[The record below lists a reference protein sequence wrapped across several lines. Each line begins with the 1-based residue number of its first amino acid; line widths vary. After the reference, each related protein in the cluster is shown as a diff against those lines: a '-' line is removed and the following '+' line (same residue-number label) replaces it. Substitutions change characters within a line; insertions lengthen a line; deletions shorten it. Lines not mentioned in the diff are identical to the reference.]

1 MAFPVSL
8 WRITKKENSTYRP
21 TGNAAIYQCVSN
33 AGFDILSPDIP
44 LNIGLTENPTA
55 WNYAYIAAFN
65 RFYFVTDWRVQ
76 NGMWWCSLKCDVLA
90 SWRDEIGGQV
100 LYVDRSAAEF
110 DGDIVDTTYPGT
122 ADFSVTSVPFILTD
136 SDQHAWKTNGAYS
149 DGTFIMGVIGKGGAV
164 NFWAFPYTNYLNFM
178 RAVFNYDYGFADE
191 QVKAV
196 FNPIQYI
203 TSVIWVP
210 FVYAGTGTT
219 DVEFGWWTIGGQN
232 AGGYSLGAGAV
243 HSFSVSVNLPKHPQQ
258 TRGAWLNGP
267 QFTRYLLK
275 LPCFGMLD
283 IQGFDMVDA
292 TSVAISVDLDMSTGK
307 AIAYVKPSTVSVNT
321 QVVEFQAGV
330 NVQVSQIMS
339 NTWSNLANAARRTGE
354 TGAKITNSVAAAFNT
369 IASGVGSLVRISS
382 VDFTD
387 KVSTAGTTGSMAA
400 TLIDG
405 ALIAVF
411 QLLAEENLP
420 DRGRPLCKRRT
431 LGNLNGFMQISDA
444 DISIPCTLTELAQIR
459 AYMNGGFFYE

>member
-8 WRITKKENSTYRP
+8 WKITKKENSTYRP
-21 TGNAAIYQCVSN
+21 TRNATIYQCVSN
-33 AGFDILSPDIP
+33 ADFDILSPDIP

-65 RFYFVTDWRVQ
+65 RYYFITDWRVQ

-100 LYVDRSAAEF
+100 LYVDRSAEEF

-122 ADFSVTSVPFILTD
+122 ADFSVSSMPFILTD

-258 TRGAWLNGP
+258 ARGAWLNGP

-292 TSVAISVDLDMSTGK
+292 ASVTISVDLDMSTGK

-330 NVQVSQIMS
+330 NVQVSQITS

-369 IASGVGSLVRISS
+369 IASGVGSLVGISS

-411 QLLAEENLP
+411 QLLAEENLT

-444 DISIPCTLTELAQIR
+444 DISIPCTLTELTQIR

>member
-8 WRITKKENSTYRP
+8 WKINKKENSTYRP
-21 TGNAAIYQCVSN
+21 TGSATTYQCVSN
-33 AGFDILSPDIP
+33 ADFDILNPDIP
-44 LNIGLTENPTA
+44 LNIGLRENPTA

-65 RFYFVTDWRVQ
+65 RYYFITDWRVQ

-110 DGDIVDTTYPGT
+110 DGNIVDTTYPGT
-122 ADFSVTSVPFILTD
+122 ADFSVTSVPFTLTD
-136 SDQHAWKTNGAYS
+136 ADQHAWKTNGAYA
-149 DGTFIMGVIGKGGAV
+149 DGTFITGVIGKGGAV
-164 NFWAFPYTNYLNFM
+164 NFWAFPYTHYLNFM
-178 RAVFNYDYGFADE
+178 KSVFNYDYGFADE

-219 DVEFGWWTIGGQN
+219 DVDFGWWTIGGQN
-232 AGGYSLGAGAV
+232 AGGYALGAGAV
-243 HSFSVSVNLPKHPQQ
+243 HTFDVSVNLPKHPQQ
-258 TRGAWLNGP
+258 TRGAWLNGS
-267 QFTRYLLK
+267 QFTHYKLK
-275 LPCFGMLD
+275 LPCYGMLD
-283 IQGFDMVDA
+283 VQGFDMVDA
-292 TSVAISVDLDMSTGK
+292 TSITISVDLDLSTGK
-307 AIAYVKPSTVSVNT
+307 AIAYVKPNTVGVNT

-330 NVQVSQIMS
+330 NVQVSQITS
-339 NTWSNLANAARRTGE
+339 TSWSGILNAAHQTGNV
-354 TGAKITNSVAAAFNT
+354 GAAIANSVTAAWNT
-369 IASGVGSLVRISS
+369 VGGAIGSLVGISEMP
-382 VDFTD
+382 FTD

-405 ALIAVF
+405 ALIGVF
-411 QLLAEENLP
+411 QMLAEENLP

-431 LGNLNGFMQISDA
+431 VGNLTGFMQISDA
-444 DISIPCTLTELAQIR
+444 DISIPCTLSELAQIR
-459 AYMNGGFFYE
+459 GYMNGGFFYE